1 MIERSCA
8 VENENSVLDE
18 AIKAIKE
25 DINYIEANIRPL
37 RVIAT
42 YLVDDEVSAARNM
55 ILGMERAIK
64 LIEEAGKPK
73 KSEVY
78 AIMHRTDQ
86 KIMLIEK
93 DKDWLQSLLFACK
106 ARGGDSDKY
115 VIVKIT
121 EE

>member
-1 MIERSCA
+1 M
-8 VENENSVLDE
+8 ENENSVLDR

-37 RVIAT
+37 MVIAT
-42 YLVDDEVSAARNM
+42 YLGDDEVSAARNM

-64 LIEEAGKPK
+64 LIEEARKPK
-73 KSEVY
+73 KLETY
-78 AIMHRTDQ
+78 AIMQRKDQ
-86 KIMLIEK
+86 EIILIDK
-93 DKDWLQSLLFACK
+93 DKDYLERALFHF
-106 ARGGDSDKY
+106 RSQGSWDKWDNC